1 MFRSL
6 KFRGL
11 AAGLIVSIGM
21 LLVALYGQGLLKD
34 SERSNQQQSME
45 LIELNQSLNSIK
57 KPISGIQFSLLEFLL
72 NLNEQ
77 DREPVRRHLQ
87 ELRKQVL
94 VLRQNALIRQ
104 HYSTRQNSV
113 HILALQ
119 QQLVSTV
126 EVILGFDY
134 QQRFPLLQLQLEEL
148 DALDFRFQ
156 YQIKA
161 LEELALSL
169 RHFSAAEQIGS
180 IPGHLKYLWQQSAGI
195 ARQMVASRS
204 GIFGD
209 PLVTIRALQELAE
222 VSQQEWALAIAEL
235 SGDQYPVLSGDELR
249 RLKLDLELSYTAL
262 KNILNR
268 LAIDA
273 SAVQWRNI
281 EALLLAGVKSII
293 VALNQEMAQL
303 ELLDAELTERHM
315 ARMQYASEQLSSFLW
330 LLVFAF
336 LALIMSTYLVFEYW
350 IRRPIETVAL
360 AMQSEAKQVTC
371 EPLQLTGAIEID
383 YLIEAFAQMQ
393 KQIRWRQ
400 QRLTSILQNAGEGI
414 ILIDNEFRI
423 DSFNQAAEKI
433 FGFTHQQV
441 ITQPVTRLFDPAN
454 PQLIERMLSDESL
467 QGGENWHYLCSGLH
481 ADGSAFPMDLT
492 ISQMQLVDKRFRILV
507 VRDASQRIANENTIN
522 QARLDAEQMQQQ
534 LARQVTQLDLSL
546 KQLKKTQK
554 QLVEAEKMASLAGL
568 VAGVAHEINTPI
580 GVSVTASSHLHDE
593 LTTIQHKHATNSLQ
607 AQVLDEFI
615 EDAST
620 ASSIILSNL
629 KRAAALIKSF
639 KQVAVDQSSDEVR
652 MLNLHDYLDEVVLN
666 LHPALKKTKHVVNI
680 DVASDFHLKTMP
692 GAISQIITNLVMN
705 SLEHAYNKTDAGVI
719 TVSAALQHGDVE
731 LIYQDDGNGIEAK
744 HLGKIFEPFYT
755 TKRGKGGSGLGLHIT
770 YNLVTSTLK
779 GSIQCVSTVGHGAR
793 FIIRFPQTL
802 AA

>member
-1 MFRSL
+1 
-6 KFRGL
+6 
-11 AAGLIVSIGM
+11 
-21 LLVALYGQGLLKD
+21 
-34 SERSNQQQSME
+34 
-45 LIELNQSLNSIK
+45 
-57 KPISGIQFSLLEFLL
+57 
-72 NLNEQ
+72 
-77 DREPVRRHLQ
+77 
-87 ELRKQVL
+87 
-94 VLRQNALIRQ
+94 
-104 HYSTRQNSV
+104 
-113 HILALQ
+113 
-119 QQLVSTV
+119 
-126 EVILGFDY
+126 
-134 QQRFPLLQLQLEEL
+134 
-148 DALDFRFQ
+148 
-156 YQIKA
+156 
-161 LEELALSL
+161 
-169 RHFSAAEQIGS
+169 
-180 IPGHLKYLWQQSAGI
+180 
-195 ARQMVASRS
+195 
-204 GIFGD
+204 
-209 PLVTIRALQELAE
+209 
-222 VSQQEWALAIAEL
+222 
-235 SGDQYPVLSGDELR
+235 
-249 RLKLDLELSYTAL
+249 
-262 KNILNR
+262 
-268 LAIDA
+268 
-273 SAVQWRNI
+273 
-281 EALLLAGVKSII
+281 
-293 VALNQEMAQL
+293 
-303 ELLDAELTERHM
+303 
-315 ARMQYASEQLSSFLW
+315 
-330 LLVFAF
+330 
-336 LALIMSTYLVFEYW
+336 
-350 IRRPIETVAL
+350 
-360 AMQSEAKQVTC
+360 VTC

-522 QARLDAEQMQQQ
+522 QARLDAEEMQQQ